1 MLNLERCR
9 NPAEQRHQ
17 KAVSFAIVD
26 YYDFGV
32 TDTCPDL
39 SFNNRNVEGK
49 KWQFYC
55 RVNGLFP

>member
-1 MLNLERCR
+1 MNLEMCR

-17 KAVSFAIVD
+17 KAVSFAIMD

-32 TDTCPDL
+32 TDSCPDL

-49 KWQFYC
+49 K
-55 RVNGLFP
+55 